1 MVQWFICSIVTMNPE
16 TQTSNSDILQL
27 QNYLYFHSMKKLFSA
42 KSVVITVFLVFSCLI
57 VWVWIPEEK
66 IDYNSQVKPI
76 LNKHCISCHGGV
88 KQNGGFSL
96 LFEAEAKGNTDS
108 GAPAIIAGHP
118 NRSEMI
124 RRLTSNDPE
133 ERMPYEKDPLSKE
146 EIDILKKWIDQGAV
160 WDTHW
165 SYLPVQKQV
174 VTDRFSKDKEYQDWR
189 KNDIDYFIYEKLHEF
204 HLKPSPPAS
213 DAIFKRRLAYDL
225 TGLPVSGIFPDRRM
239 EEVAEMDIEQFVDA
253 LLESPHFGEKWAG
266 MWMDLARY
274 ADTKGYERDDART
287 IWKYRDWLIKAF
299 NHDMPYDQF
308 LVEQIAGD
316 LLPNATDDQ
325 LIATAFHRNTMTNDE
340 GGTENEEFRVAA
352 VVDRVNTTWE
362 VTMGTTFACV
372 QCHSHP
378 YDPFT
383 MKEYYKYMAFFNNTR
398 DEDTFDDYPVFRHFE
413 GEDSLK
419 FKELTRWLNDHADDE
434 RRNEITKFLKT
445 WQPTIN
451 SLTSDEF
458 LNSELADTKWLVFR
472 NHGTSRLKKVNL
484 DGKNTLIYRY
494 RSVAPGGWWKIN
506 LDSLNGSLLLKEV
519 VRDTERKW
527 MIAEINF
534 EEIEGTHDL
543 YFNYENPNLKNPE
556 ANGLMFDWFYFTE
569 NFPGQHAD
577 GYAEARDS
585 FIKLTSANTLQTPIM
600 QENPPEMMRETR
612 IFERGNWL
620 TPTELVNPGV
630 PGIFNSLPEGEAL
643 ARLKMAYWLTD
654 VKNPL
659 TARTYVNRIWEQLFG
674 VGIVETLEDFGSQ
687 GIPPTHEALLDHLS
701 WKFMHEFQW
710 STKALLKYIVA
721 SATYQQSSKSNHEHL
736 AVDPQNRYYARGPR
750 VRLNAEQ
757 VRDQALVVSGLFN
770 PKMYG
775 PGVMPYQPEGIWN
788 SPYSSRKWVQSEG
801 EEQYRRAIY
810 TYWKRTSPYPSM
822 LIFDAMAREVCS
834 SRRIST
840 NTPLQALVTL
850 NDSAY
855 VETAIHFGRRMS
867 KEGGSQL
874 EDQIRY
880 GYQLMLNRDISEEKL
895 AILIKLYYEMSDE
908 TPLFKNVSA
917 HSSQTASQ
925 DHEKAM
931 TIVASAMLNLDEFLM
946 KN

>member
-1 MVQWFICSIVTMNPE
+1 
-16 TQTSNSDILQL
+16 
-27 QNYLYFHSMKKLFSA
+27 MKKLLSA
-42 KSVVITVFLVFSCLI
+42 KSVLIISLLAFSALLVWLL
-57 VWVWIPEEK
+57 VPEEK
-66 IDYNSQVKPI
+66 IDYNTQVKPI

-118 NRSEMI
+118 NKSEMI
-124 RRLTSNDPE
+124 RRLTSKDPE
-133 ERMPYEKDPLSKE
+133 ERMPYEKDPLSRA
-146 EIDILKKWIDQGAV
+146 EINILKKLIDQGAV
-160 WDTHW
+160 WGTHW
-165 SYLPVQKQV
+165 SYLPVQKQEA
-174 VTDRFSKDKEYQDWR
+174 TSQFSKDVVY
-189 KNDIDYFIYEKLHEF
+189 KNWAKNEIDYFIYEKINELNMQ
-204 HLKPSPPAS
+204 PSQSAT
-213 DAIFKRRLAYDL
+213 DAVLKRRLALDI
-225 TGLPVSGIFPDRRM
+225 TGLPVSGVFRGRSAEAI
-239 EEVAEMDIEQFVDA
+239 AEMDIDLFIDA

-287 IWKYRDWLIKAF
+287 IWKYRDWLIKA
-299 NHDMPYDQF
+299 NNLDMPYDQF

-316 LLPNATDDQ
+316 LLPHPTGDQ

-352 VVDRVNTTWE
+352 VMDRVNTTWE

-383 MKEYYKYMAFFNNTR
+383 MKEYYEFMAFFNNTR

-419 FKELTRWLNDHADDE
+419 YEELKNWLNANATTARTE
-434 RRNEITKFLKT
+434 ELSRFLLT
-445 WQPTIN
+445 WQPAIN
-451 SLTSDEF
+451 SLNNDEF
-458 LNSELADTKWLVFR
+458 VNSELADTKWLVFR

-494 RSVAPGGWWKIN
+494 RSIAPGGSWKIN
-506 LDSLNGSLLLKEV
+506 LDSLNGPLLFKEV

-527 MIAEINF
+527 KIAEVNF
-534 EEIEGTHDL
+534 EEIAGTHDL
-543 YFNYENPNLKNPE
+543 WFSYENSSLKNPE
-556 ANGLMFDWFYFTE
+556 ANGLMFDWFFFTDQ
-569 NFPGQHAD
+569 FPGKHAN
-577 GYAEARDS
+577 GYVEARES
-585 FIKLTSANTLQTPIM
+585 FLKLTSVNTLQTPIM
-600 QENPPEMMRETR
+600 LENPPDMKRETR

-620 TPTELVNPGV
+620 TPADLVDPGV
-630 PGIFNSLPEGEAL
+630 PGIFNPLPESEAP

-710 STKALLKYIVA
+710 STKAFLKYIIT
-721 SATYQQSSKSNHEHL
+721 SATYRQSSKSTHELL
-736 AVDPQNRYYARGPR
+736 AADPQNKYYARGPR

-788 SPYSSRKWVQSEG
+788 SPYNSSKWVQSEG

-822 LIFDAMAREVCS
+822 LIFDAMAREVCA

-850 NDSAY
+850 NDSTF

-867 KEGGSQL
+867 MEGGRQL

-880 GYQLMLNRDISEEKL
+880 GYQLMLNDVISEEKL
-895 AILIKLYYEMSDE
+895 AILVKLYRDMSE
-908 TPLFKNVSA
+908 TSLIKNVSIQ
-917 HSSQTASQ
+917 STQTEPEN
-925 DHEKAM
+925 HEKAM